1 MPVEREVTLRRI
13 GERTGASE
21 EEIQE
26 SERMLEALR
35 ASHAEWSRP
44 GDILFAWQVSEYL
57 AERAVITAS
66 DGTVVLP
73 TSRAAMG
80 YLSGHA
86 ALALARERKRRLEGV
101 LAKVHAACRPLVWS
115 TNGRADP
122 STHKFVRHLALRWA
136 RARGVPQSLA
146 VAWVRQRI
154 SVALQ
159 RSNGTLLVAAGRRM
173 MAPAVG
179 EWADAEPA
187 RGCGAWG
194 QE

>member
-80 YLSGHA
+80 YASGHA

-173 MAPAVG
+173 MAPAEG
-179 EWADAEPA
+179 EWADAEPV